1 MVLHHEFRVAK
12 SGHKIQKAIIGTP
25 LGPTKPITGH
35 VGWQGNTYT
44 SLYNQQEVLF
54 HALFVEALPG
64 LRVAPFPEAVKTKI
78 LFGRVFQ
85 PKPEPSF
92 TTGILE
98 SQGPQLMYMYLRST
112 SYIIYIYCI
121 YYTLYIELM
130 MAELMEMAR
139 HPSSIGGTVCF
150 LSTEKLGE
158 RRSPGSPST
167 HSQSRY
173 IFLYHV
179 LLHICYIHLLKL
191 RTFFEGDV

>member
-1 MVLHHEFRVAK
+1 MVLHHEFRVEK
-12 SGHKIQKAIIGTP
+12 SGHKNSKGHNRH
-25 LGPTKPITGH
+25 TKPITGH

-92 TTGILE
+92 ATIASWGPGATIDVYVFKINILYHIY
-98 SQGPQLMYMYLRST
+98 MYMYIYT
-112 SYIIYIYCI
+112 VYIIHYMYIYIYMFD
-121 YYTLYIELM
+121 IELM

-139 HPSSIGGTVCF
+139 HPSSIGGRVCF

-173 IFLYHV
+173 IFLYYV
-179 LLHICYIHLLKL
+179 LL
-191 RTFFEGDV
+191 G